1 MDRKG
6 IAKMKLRTRIAT
18 IIGRTTQTFL
28 QKTNSG
34 GTSLPGKLA
43 TRIQPNLLKELA
55 KDYEVILI
63 TGTNGK
69 TVTTSLATSV
79 LRQQYPHVLTNETGS
94 NLIQG
99 IITAFIQDTKYH
111 KVYANRP
118 RIALL
123 EVDEASVRHVTEHIK
138 PKAILTTNLFLDQV
152 DRFSDV
158 TVAYDYILEG
168 IEKTP
173 ETVLIMNGDQP
184 ILADEKSTNPHVYFG
199 FANQNDETKLE
210 IEAGAESDNCPK
222 CGTKL
227 AYFSNAYS
235 NLGDYHCPN
244 CAFSRPELTY
254 TVEEVLK
261 MTPTSAQF
269 IIDGDIYETPHA
281 GLYNIY
287 NALAAYSIGRFMNV
301 KTELI
306 ARGLRGSKTVF
317 GRQEQIAVEDKDVQI
332 NVIKNAVGLN
342 QVIANLALEND
353 PFTFIYV
360 INNNPADGRDV
371 SWISEGD
378 FEKLEGMPIEHMFV
392 SGIAKEQL
400 TEHLLTLL
408 KKPVKLDTLTDTKEI
423 IQTIKTAQTEKVYIL
438 ASYTAMMEIREELAE
453 QGYVKER
460 MQV

>member
-1 MDRKG
+1 
-6 IAKMKLRTRIAT
+6 MKFRTRIAT
-18 IIGRTTQTFL
+18 IIGRTTRAIL
-28 QKTNSG
+28 QKTSSG

-43 TRIQPNLLKELA
+43 TRIQPDILNELA

-69 TVTTSLATSV
+69 TVTTSLATSI

-99 IITAFIQDTKYH
+99 IITAFIQDSKYR
-111 KVYANRP
+111 KVYADRQKV
-118 RIALL
+118 ALL

-158 TVAYDYILEG
+158 SVTYDYILEG
-168 IEKTP
+168 IAKTP
-173 ETVLIMNGDQP
+173 ETVLLMNGDLP
-184 ILADEKSTNPHVYFG
+184 ILTDEKSSNPHVYFG
-199 FANQNDETKLE
+199 FANKAKETRLE
-210 IEAGAESDNCPK
+210 LEAGAESTTCPS

-227 AYFSNAYS
+227 VYQSTTYS
-235 NLGDYHCPN
+235 NLGDYCCPN

-254 TVEEVLK
+254 AVDEVLE
-261 MTPTSAQF
+261 MTPTSTQF
-269 IIDGDIYETPHA
+269 KIAGDIYETPHA

-287 NALAAYSIGRFMNV
+287 NALAAYSIGRFMHV
-301 KTELI
+301 KPELI
-306 ARGLRGSKTVF
+306 ARGLQNSKTVF
-317 GRQEQIAVEDKDVQI
+317 GRQEQIAVESKDVQI

-342 QVIANLALEND
+342 QVIENLLLEQE
-353 PFTFIYV
+353 PFTFVYM
-360 INNNPADGRDV
+360 INNNPADGRDL

-378 FEKLEGMPIEHMFV
+378 FRKLEEMPIEQIYI
-392 SGIAKEQL
+392 SGMAKEQL
-400 TEHLLTLL
+400 TEHLLTVFEAPL
-408 KKPVKLDTLTDTKEI
+408 KMDTLADAKEI
-423 IQTIKTAQTEKVYIL
+423 IKTIKKSPTEKVYIL

-453 QGYVKER
+453 QGYVKKR

>member
-6 IAKMKLRTRIAT
+6 IAKMKFRTRIAT
-18 IIGRTTQTFL
+18 LIGRATQTIL
-28 QKTNSG
+28 QKTSSG

-99 IITAFIQDTKYH
+99 IITAFIQDTKYR
-111 KVYANRP
+111 KVYAGKP

-158 TVAYDYILEG
+158 TVTYDYILEG
-168 IEKTP
+168 INKTP
-173 ETVLIMNGDQP
+173 ETVLLMNGDQP
-184 ILADEKSTNPHVYFG
+184 LLADDKSKNPQVYFG
-199 FANQNDETKLE
+199 FANKNKEKKLE
-210 IEAGAESDNCPK
+210 IEAGAESDTCPK
-222 CGTKL
+222 CGSKL
-227 AYFSNAYS
+227 VYHSTTYS
-235 NLGDYHCPN
+235 NLGDYKCTN
-244 CAFSRPELTY
+244 CTFTRPELTY
-254 TVEEVLK
+254 AVEEVLE

-269 IIDGDIYETPHA
+269 KIDGDVFETPHA

-317 GRQEQIAVEDKDVQI
+317 GRQEQIAVDDKDVQI

-353 PFTFIYV
+353 PFTFVYV

-378 FEKLEGMPIEHMFV
+378 FEKLEEMPIEKMHV
-392 SGIAKEQL
+392 GGIAKEQL
-400 TEHLLTLL
+400 TDHLQSSYGMPA
-408 KKPVKLDTLTDTKEI
+408 KIDGVSDMSEI
-423 IQTIKTAQTEKVYIL
+423 MKAIKGAPTEKVYIL

-453 QGYVKER
+453 QGYVKQR